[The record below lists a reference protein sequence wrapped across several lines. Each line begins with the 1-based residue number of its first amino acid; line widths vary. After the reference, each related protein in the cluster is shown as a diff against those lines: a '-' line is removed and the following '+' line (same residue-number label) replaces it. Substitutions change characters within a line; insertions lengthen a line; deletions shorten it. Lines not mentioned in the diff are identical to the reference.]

1 VPILHI
7 QLTKQTGT
15 EGKSVPL
22 SPALAL
28 RQRGPV
34 VQVSVTIEQSAG
46 RAWANRGKAPPQHR
60 IGLALIDTGA
70 SNTCIDDALAREL
83 GLPVVD
89 VGSLSS
95 ATHAE
100 QQCNV
105 YPVEITLP
113 TVVLNSPRTLGASLA
128 PQGLIALIGRD
139 VLQNCLFFYNG
150 PVEQITLSL

>member
-1 VPILHI
+1 MARPDC
-7 QLTKQTGT
+7 
-15 EGKSVPL
+15 
-22 SPALAL
+22 
-28 RQRGPV
+28 
-34 VQVSVTIEQSAG
+34 
-46 RAWANRGKAPPQHR
+46 NRGLVWR
-60 IGLALIDTGA
+60 LIDTGA

-89 VGSLSS
+89 VGSLSP

-128 PQGLIALIGRD
+128 PQGLIALIGRE
-139 VLQNCLFFYNG
+139 VLQSCLFFYNG
-150 PVEQITLSL
+150 PVGQITLSL

>member
-7 QLTKQTGT
+7 QLTKQTTT

-34 VQVSVTIEQSAG
+34 VQVSVTIEQNAG
-46 RAWANRGKAPPQHR
+46 RAFSDHVWPQPR
-60 IGLALIDTGA
+60 TGLALIDTGA
-70 SNTCIDDALAREL
+70 SNTCIDEALAREL

-89 VGSLSS
+89 VGRLSS

-105 YPVEITLP
+105 YPVEIALP
-113 TVVLNSPRTLGASLA
+113 TVVLSSPRTLGASLA

-139 VLQNCLFFYNG
+139 VLQSCLFFYNG
-150 PVEQITLSL
+150 PVGQITLSL